1 MSSILSTANRFFYR
15 WRIGIFIPLLFLLV
29 DFWQYPGLKHSQ
41 MVANSVTS
49 RDVASQAAV
58 YIGRLK
64 GHRILV
70 SSDDIY
76 DRQSFED
83 LQGKNVG
90 LIIPHYLTKIG
101 IATQSGSLGR
111 GVLARLAQ
119 LGSHQKEKFDSF
131 LRNATSGSVAGQIR
145 EYALENEKGVSSLL
159 PFSHI
164 YVVLLGA
171 EDPPETHLANV
182 TKALK
187 DIMVKSKQKGQTALI
202 VPCLTIDPR
211 YRNSIEPKKFFTS
224 VFTEAP
230 LDAQPP
236 TLRLSLYS
244 RWKTAFQS
252 KVLNALSTAW
262 QDQFNTMPSTVQTLY
277 YPRPRSTLLIL
288 SLCLGVCSIFIPLSF
303 RNTIIIIS
311 GFLLIVITAVA
322 VMAMQFGHYSRDLLF
337 VATLVVLI
345 GAAVFFP
352 FLGHWNPKDIFDK
365 HMEGISDA

>member
-277 YPRPRSTLLIL
+277 YPRPRST
-288 SLCLGVCSIFIPLSF
+288 
-303 RNTIIIIS
+303 
-311 GFLLIVITAVA
+311 
-322 VMAMQFGHYSRDLLF
+322 
-337 VATLVVLI
+337 
-345 GAAVFFP
+345 
-352 FLGHWNPKDIFDK
+352 
-365 HMEGISDA
+365 